1 MKKNI
6 WIAAGVAGLFF
17 AYHPADTHA
26 EVGVRIGGIHVNIG
40 DRPHFVIDTR
50 PTFIY
55 VPELGYSVAVKS
67 PYNFIFVDGN
77 YFINRDGRWYR
88 SSNYRGPW
96 DVVGF
101 DRLPHAV
108 RAHRW
113 NEIERFRD
121 REYRKH
127 DHQYWESRDQHN
139 EHDRRDDRNKPR
151 EENRD
156 ERHDRNR

>member
-1 MKKNI
+1 MKKNM
-6 WIAAGVAGLFF
+6 WMVAGVAGLFF

-26 EVGVRIGGIHVNIG
+26 EVGVRIGGIHVNVG

-55 VPELGYSVAVKS
+55 VPELGYSVAVRT
-67 PYNFIFVDGN
+67 PYNFIFVDGS

-96 DVVGF
+96 DVVSF

-108 RAHRW
+108 RARRW
-113 NEIERFRD
+113 DEIGRLRD
-121 REYRKH
+121 REYRRH
-127 DHQYWESRDQHN
+127 DHQYWESRDQHH
-139 EHDRRDDRNKPR
+139 EHDRSDDRNQLR